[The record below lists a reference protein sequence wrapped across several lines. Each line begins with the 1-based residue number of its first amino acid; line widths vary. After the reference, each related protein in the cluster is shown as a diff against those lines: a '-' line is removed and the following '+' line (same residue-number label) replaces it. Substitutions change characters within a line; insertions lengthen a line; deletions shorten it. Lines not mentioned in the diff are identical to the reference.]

1 VATLIHTSAGIPVV
15 PRNRWDL
22 LPEPVIAGSIAG
34 TEPHLRATVIIP
46 ARNGA
51 TDLARTLSAL
61 AANDYPSHLF
71 EVIVVDDHSDPPL
84 APPTDIDGLS
94 ITRILNRPHQV
105 FGAGI
110 ARCTGAATSTADV
123 LFFLDADIICDR
135 DLISRHMAWH
145 HKVPYAMVSDEIMF
159 ADVSSLTDNEF
170 TEALGT
176 QALAEL
182 LSLRIFEGQ
191 KWRRNHFVRS
201 RYHTLDTPDLF
212 RSTVGALLSVHRHTY
227 EVLGGFRELGI
238 RGIEDLEFGYR
249 AHNAGALLIA
259 DTGAKC
265 WHQGPRTISANRAQI
280 LAARTPVMEDLIPV
294 PGFRSEGNTSSHS
307 VALLQ
312 WSHNASDQGAAY
324 LVSDLISRLL
334 SPHSEI
340 PTRQAAAAVT
350 LYGSLAPGWHPGRGA
365 DTRISRWMLDEGIG
379 VLHLIDPGTQNEV
392 ATVVRTRAVVRS
404 LLAGVADSDEAVD
417 AASTLFGERWAT
429 ADEAGLSTTRG

>member
-1 VATLIHTSAGIPVV
+1 VAPLIRTSTGTPVV
-15 PRNRWDL
+15 PWNRWDL
-22 LPEPVIAGSIAG
+22 LRESDVAGSIAG
-34 TEPHLRATVIIP
+34 TTPHLRATVIIP

-51 TDLARTLSAL
+51 TDLTRTLSAL
-61 AANDYPSHLF
+61 AANDYPSHLL

-84 APPTDIDGLS
+84 APPKNIDGLS
-94 ITRILNRPHQV
+94 ITRIPNRPHQV

-145 HKVPYAMVSDEIMF
+145 HQVPYALVSDEIMF
-159 ADVSSLTDNEF
+159 ADVGSLSDDEF

-182 LSLRIFEGQ
+182 LRVRIFEGQ

-212 RSTVGALLSVHRHTY
+212 RSTVGALLSVHRRTY
-227 EVLGGFRELGI
+227 EALGGFRELGI

-249 AHNAGALLIA
+249 AHNAGALLIV
-259 DTGAKC
+259 DTGSKC

-294 PGFRSEGNTSSHS
+294 PGFRSEGDRSSHS
-307 VALLQ
+307 VALIQ
-312 WSHNASDQGAAY
+312 WPRDAADHGA
-324 LVSDLISRLL
+324 VNLISQLMSSLL
-334 SPHSEI
+334 SPESDLS
-340 PTRQAAAAVT
+340 TRQAATAVT
-350 LYGSLAPGWHPGRGA
+350 LYGSLAPGWQSDRGA

-379 VLHLIDPGTQNEV
+379 VLRLIDPDSRTEV
-392 ATVVRTRAVVRS
+392 ASVVRTRAVVRS
-404 LLAGVADSDEAVD
+404 LLAGIAHPDEALRT
-417 AASTLFGERWAT
+417 ASTLFGERWVT
-429 ADEAGLSTTRG
+429 TEEAGLKRAQC